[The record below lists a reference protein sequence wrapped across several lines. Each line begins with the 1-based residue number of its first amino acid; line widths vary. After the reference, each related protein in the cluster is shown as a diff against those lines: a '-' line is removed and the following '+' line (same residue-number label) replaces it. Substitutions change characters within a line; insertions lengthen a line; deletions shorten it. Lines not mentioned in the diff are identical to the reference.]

1 MSLKWYQRPRLVAL
15 DPATPVLD
23 AARAIENNS
32 IGAVVVQD
40 KGQVV
45 GIVTDRDLTVRVVGR
60 GLDPK
65 TTQLREV
72 MTTPVITLSL
82 RDGQDD
88 AIRMMQERN
97 VRRIPL
103 VERGRFAGIV
113 TLDDLLLDEAAPL
126 DQLAAIVQAQIGE
139 GGPAVSPRS
148 PRMMR
153 SVARAEATY
162 GRLINQLRTDADL
175 DDAEEAK
182 TALEIVLKNVVRRLT
197 SGEAKDLIAQLPS
210 LLQPM
215 LQALPPGPDKLIT
228 RETIWDEL
236 RHRLGVDEGH
246 TAQIL
251 LAVGTVVARSISPG
265 QMKDVQSQLPE
276 DLRAIFSAVRLP
288 AA

>member
-15 DPATPVLD
+15 DSATSVLD

-40 KGQVV
+40 RGQVV

-65 TTQLREV
+65 TTQLGDV
-72 MTTPVITLSL
+72 MTTPVVTLSI

-88 AIRMMQERN
+88 AIRMMQESN

-103 VERGRFAGIV
+103 VERGRFVGMV

-126 DQLAAIVQAQIGE
+126 DQLAAIVQSQIGT

-148 PRMMR
+148 PGRKR
-153 SVARAEATY
+153 SIARAEATY

-175 DDAEEAK
+175 ANAEQAR

-197 SGEAKDLIAQLPS
+197 PGEAKDLTAQLPS

-215 LQALPPGPDKLIT
+215 LQGLPPGPDKMIT
-228 RETIWDEL
+228 RQTIWDEL
-236 RHRLGVDEGH
+236 VHQLGVDDGH
-246 TAQIL
+246 VAQIL
-251 LAVGTVVARSISPG
+251 MAVGTVVARAVSPG
-265 QMKDVQSQLPE
+265 QIKDVQSQLPQ
-276 DLRAIFSAVRLP
+276 DLRVIFSAVRLP

>member
-32 IGAVVVQD
+32 IGAVVVQE

-45 GIVTDRDLTVRVVGR
+45 GIVTDRDLTIRVVGR

-65 TTQLREV
+65 TTQLRDV

-88 AIRMMQERN
+88 AIRVMQDRN

-103 VERGRFAGIV
+103 VEQGRVVGMV
-113 TLDDLLLDEAAPL
+113 TLDDLLLDETASL
-126 DQLAAIVQAQIGE
+126 DQLAAIVQSQIGA

-148 PRMMR
+148 RGAMR

-175 DDAEEAK
+175 DDVDKAR

-197 SGEAKDLIAQLPS
+197 PGEAKDLIAQLPS

-215 LQALPPGPDKLIT
+215 LQALPPGPDKSIT
-228 RETIWDEL
+228 REKIWDEL
-236 RHRLGVDEGH
+236 LQQIGVDEGH

-251 LAVGTVVARSISPG
+251 LAVAGVVARTISPG
-265 QMKDVQSQLPE
+265 QIQDVQSQLPA
-276 DLRAIFSAVRLP
+276 DLRLIFSAARLS
-288 AA
+288 A

>member
-32 IGAVVVQD
+32 VGAVVVQD
-40 KGQVV
+40 NGQVV
-45 GIVTDRDLTVRVVGR
+45 GIVTDRDLTIRVVGR

-65 TTQLREV
+65 TTPLRDV
-72 MTTPVITLSL
+72 MTTPAITLSL
-82 RDGQDD
+82 RDEQKD
-88 AIRMMQERN
+88 AIRIMQERN

-103 VERGRFAGIV
+103 VERGRVVGMV

-126 DQLAAIVQAQIGE
+126 DQLSAIVQAQIGV

-148 PRMMR
+148 PSRIR

-162 GRLINQLRTDADL
+162 GRLINQIRTDADL
-175 DDAEEAK
+175 EDAEKAR

-197 SGEAKDLIAQLPS
+197 PGEAKDLIAQLPS
-210 LLQPM
+210 LLQSK
-215 LQALPPGPDKLIT
+215 LQGLPPGPDKRIT
-228 RETIWDEL
+228 RQTIWEEL
-236 RHRLGVDEGH
+236 LQLVGVDEGH

-251 LAVGTVVARSISPG
+251 MAVGTVVGKTISPG
-265 QMKDVQSQLPE
+265 EIQDVQSQLPD
-276 DLRAIFSAVRLP
+276 DLRVIFSNVRLP
-288 AA
+288 E

>member
-1 MSLKWYQRPRLVAL
+1 MSLKWYQRSRLVAL
-15 DPATPVLD
+15 DPATTVLN

-103 VERGRFAGIV
+103 VERGRFVGMV
-113 TLDDLLLDEAAPL
+113 TLN
-126 DQLAAIVQAQIGE
+126 QRNTQIG
-139 GGPAVSPRS
+139 
-148 PRMMR
+148 
-153 SVARAEATY
+153 RAH
-162 GRLINQLRTDADL
+162 
-175 DDAEEAK
+175 
-182 TALEIVLKNVVRRLT
+182 V
-197 SGEAKDLIAQLPS
+197 
-210 LLQPM
+210 
-215 LQALPPGPDKLIT
+215 
-228 RETIWDEL
+228 
-236 RHRLGVDEGH
+236 
-246 TAQIL
+246 
-251 LAVGTVVARSISPG
+251 
-265 QMKDVQSQLPE
+265 
-276 DLRAIFSAVRLP
+276 
-288 AA
+288 